1 MVRFTTRK
9 MKRTMAMITMAAMVC
24 SIPVMPTEKTEPIKV
39 MAETDTRAT
48 CNLNITVDFK
58 EEIATVKPNGSW
70 KSDVLYYAVT
80 TKDKIAKNS
89 YPKDSAYEAVYIG
102 EAKEIKIDLSN
113 IPMKKEQVLCVTDCA
128 TISEKIPATASL
140 PQQKTLVAKYVGALD
155 PDKDSGSYIG
165 NSTIG
170 YITFSEKEDKDKV
183 VPASEVEF
191 RTINGDW
198 KKADTDLLQAMT
210 LATAKGANFQM
221 RIAPTDET
229 PAGKIVNVK
238 MSAKAK
244 APKVTVNYFTHTL
257 KVSNKMEYSLNNGE
271 SWTAFTGKEAYFNE
285 LGKEVDKD
293 LGKDLGWDGTKD
305 ILVYVRT
312 AASGKKSSSKIAYV
326 TIKKI
331 SKYPE
336 ITVAKDSESLEAF
349 KAAEFGSGNIT
360 AAYKTIYDK
369 SSGVLITNGT
379 DNMYQACIV
388 EKSVVD
394 ALVPDGSKVEDGAA
408 LDPKKITTALSLDG
422 KKVEGKVAIKWTKVN
437 AQNTKSSKCATATL
451 QTKGIEKIE
460 DYVILYRAVDKKGTE
475 ICSNIY
481 VAELPVV
488 FTQTIT
494 ATLDG
499 SDVPTTDIKVV
510 ADAPAKITLA
520 VDGKV
525 SEKSKFTAKAW
536 EDESC
541 KTSLASTKV
550 KAVISG
556 NELTVTPGKD
566 CPKEFY
572 VKIQFEGAE
581 KVLKFSI
588 KGEEQTE

>member
-39 MAETDTRAT
+39 MAETDTQDE
-48 CNLNITVDFK
+48 CGLSIDVDF
-58 EEIATVKPNGSW
+58 ENEIATVKPEDNEWES
-70 KSDVLYYAVT
+70 KVLYYAVT
-80 TKDKIAKNS
+80 TKDKIEKNS

-102 EAKEIKIDLSN
+102 EAKEIEIDLSN

-128 TISEKIPATASL
+128 TIGEKIPAKASL
-140 PQQKTLVAKYVGALD
+140 PQQKTLIAKYVGALD

-183 VPASEVEF
+183 VPASAVEF

-221 RIAPTDET
+221 RIAPMNNSTNSTNGT

-257 KVSNKMEYSLNNGE
+257 KVSDKMEYSLDNGAN
-271 SWTAFTGKEAYFNE
+271 WTAFTGKEAYF
-285 LGKEVDKD
+285 
-293 LGKDLGWDGTKD
+293 KDLGWDGTKD

-326 TIKKI
+326 TIKGSSDYTK
-331 SKYPE
+331 
-336 ITVAKDSESLEAF
+336 ITVAEESGDVKAF
-349 KAAEFGSGNIT
+349 KAAEFGTDSIT

-388 EKSVVD
+388 EASVV
-394 ALVPDGSKVEDGAA
+394 AGLVEDDAT
-408 LDPKKITTALSLDG
+408 LNLVEVTNKLSLDG

-475 ICSNIY
+475 ICSPIY
-481 VAELPVV
+481 VAELPGV
-488 FTQTIT
+488 FTQTLT

-499 SDVPTTDIKVV
+499 EDVSTDIKVV
-510 ADAPAKITLA
+510 ADAPVKITLA

-525 SEKSKFTAKAW
+525 SDKSKFIAKAW

-566 CPKEFY
+566 CPNKFC

>member
-1 MVRFTTRK
+1 MVRFTIRK

-39 MAETDTRAT
+39 MAETDTQEA
-48 CNLNITVDFK
+48 CNLNITVNFK
-58 EEIATVKPNGSW
+58 EEIATVTSDDGLE
-70 KSDVLYYAVT
+70 SDVLYYAVT
-80 TKDKIAKNS
+80 TKDKIEKNS

-128 TISEKIPATASL
+128 TIGEKMPATASL

-170 YITFSEKEDKDKV
+170 YITFSEKEDKDKEV
-183 VPASEVEF
+183 LASEVEF
-191 RTINGDW
+191 RTINGYW
-198 KKADTDLLQAMT
+198 KNAADGLSQAMT

-221 RIAPTDET
+221 RIAPTDDT
-229 PAGKIVNVK
+229 PAGKIINVK

-257 KVSNKMEYSLNNGE
+257 KVSNKMEYSLDNGAE
-271 SWTAFTGKEAYFNE
+271 WNAFTGKEAYF
-285 LGKEVDKD
+285 
-293 LGKDLGWDGTKD
+293 KDLGWDGTKD

-326 TIKKI
+326 TIKGSSDYTK
-331 SKYPE
+331 
-336 ITVAKDSESLEAF
+336 ITVAEESGDVKAF

-360 AAYKTIYDK
+360 VAYKTIYDK

-388 EKSVVD
+388 EESVV
-394 ALVPDGSKVEDGAA
+394 AGLDGGKVEDGRDI
-408 LDPKKITTALSLDG
+408 LDPKKVTTALSLDG

-451 QTKGIEKIE
+451 QTKGLEQDKN
-460 DYVILYRAVDKKGTE
+460 YVILYRAVDKKGTE

-481 VAELPVV
+481 VAELPGV

-499 SDVPTTDIKVV
+499 SDVPTDIKVV

-536 EDESC
+536 EDEEC
-541 KTSLASTKV
+541 EKSLASTKV